1 MLDTTMRARLTPV
14 LDRSAAV
21 LARVG
26 VSPLALTLTGLVL
39 AIGAA
44 VAAGLAMWPLA
55 VGLWLA
61 SRIPDGLDGPVARL
75 IGQDSEF
82 GGWADYTSDMVAYG
96 SFVVG
101 CAIGNPDA
109 MVPLLILLL
118 TYYINAGS
126 LLAYS
131 AAADRGNLAPPDGR
145 TFHFTRGLAEGTE
158 TIVAHVLLALFPVWM
173 SEIAWVFAAMVVIT
187 IGQRVRLAR
196 ATLPRAGDRV
206 RSVDVVPRG

>member
-1 MLDTTMRARLTPV
+1 MLDVTMRARLLPV
-14 LDRSAAV
+14 WDLVAAV

-26 VSPLALTLTGLVL
+26 VTPLALTLTGLTL

-44 VAAGLAMWPLA
+44 VAAGFALWPLA
-55 VGLWLA
+55 VVLWLV
-61 SRIPDGLDGPVARL
+61 SRVPDGVDGPLARL

-109 MVPLLILLL
+109 TVPLLVLLL

-131 AAADRGNLAPPDGR
+131 AAADRAEISPPDGR

-158 TIVAHVLLALFPVWM
+158 TIVAHALLALFPLWM

-187 IGQRVRLAR
+187 IGQRIQLAR
-196 ATLPRAGDRV
+196 TTLPRAHDR
-206 RSVDVVPRG
+206 RGADATS

>member
-1 MLDTTMRARLTPV
+1 MLDATMRARLMPV
-14 LDRSAAV
+14 WDRSAAV

-26 VSPLALTLTGLVL
+26 VTPLALTLTGLIL

-44 VAAGLAMWPLA
+44 VAAGFALWPLA
-55 VGLWLA
+55 LGLWLA
-61 SRIPDGLDGPVARL
+61 SRVPDGVDGPLARL

-82 GGWADYTSDMVAYG
+82 GGWADFTSDMVAYG

-131 AAADRGNLAPPDGR
+131 AAADRGDLAPPDDR
-145 TFHFTRGLAEGTE
+145 TFHFTQGLAEGTE
-158 TIVAHVLLALFPVWM
+158 TIVAHALLALFPLWM

-187 IGQRVRLAR
+187 IGQRIRLAR
-196 ATLPRAGDRV
+196 ATLPRAGDRAH
-206 RSVDVVPRG
+206 VDAAS

>member
-1 MLDTTMRARLTPV
+1 MLDATMRARLAPAW
-14 LDRSAAV
+14 DRSAAV

-26 VSPLALTLTGLVL
+26 VTPLALTLTGLIL

-44 VAAGLAMWPLA
+44 VAAGFALWPLA
-55 VGLWLA
+55 LGLWLA
-61 SRIPDGLDGPVARL
+61 SRVPDGVDGPLARL

-82 GGWADYTSDMVAYG
+82 GGWADFTSDMVAYG

-118 TYYINAGS
+118 TYYINASS

-131 AAADRGNLAPPDGR
+131 AAADRGQLAPPDGR

-158 TIVAHVLLALFPVWM
+158 TIVAHALLALFPLWM
-173 SEIAWVFAAMVVIT
+173 SEIAWAFAAMVVIT
-187 IGQRVRLAR
+187 IGQRIRLAR
-196 ATLPRAGDRV
+196 ATLPRAGDREGADAT
-206 RSVDVVPRG
+206 S

>member
-14 LDRSAAV
+14 WDRSAAV

-26 VSPLALTLTGLVL
+26 VTPLALTLTGLIL
-39 AIGAA
+39 SLGAA
-44 VAAGLAMWPLA
+44 VAAGFALWPLA
-55 VGLWLA
+55 AGLWLA
-61 SRIPDGLDGPVARL
+61 SRVPDGVDGPLARL
-75 IGQDSEF
+75 IDDESAF
-82 GGWADYTSDMVAYG
+82 GGWADFTSDMAAYG

-109 MVPLLILLL
+109 AVPLLILLL
-118 TYYINAGS
+118 TYYINASS

-131 AAADRGNLAPPDGR
+131 AAADRGQLAPPDGR

-158 TIVAHVLLALFPVWM
+158 TIVAHALLALFPLWM

-187 IGQRVRLAR
+187 IGQRIRLAR
-196 ATLPRAGDRV
+196 ATLPRAGDRA
-206 RSVDVVPRG
+206 RSDVSC